1 MVGNFSYTSRTVPM
15 FTPKYIMET
24 QNNIAIPLIR
34 LMKLYLI
41 CQVTCTM
48 PHVQLTLYR
57 YSIYGV
63 NFEEEKNIDI
73 IFI

>member
-1 MVGNFSYTSRTVPM
+1 MCRTIVHLQTDEVLSILMVGNFSYTSRTVPM

-41 CQVTCTM
+41 CQVTCTI
-48 PHVQLTLYR
+48 VQ
-57 YSIYGV
+57 V
-63 NFEEEKNIDI
+63 
-73 IFI
+73 